1 MSFVDTYVVFLLVV
15 MYVASNL
22 DSIRTMPSLSI
33 FPWGNPHLELL
44 IH

>member
-1 MSFVDTYVVFLLVV
+1 MSFVDTYVVFLLVA
-15 MYVASNL
+15 MYVASKI

-33 FPWGNPHLELL
+33 FAWGNPHLELL